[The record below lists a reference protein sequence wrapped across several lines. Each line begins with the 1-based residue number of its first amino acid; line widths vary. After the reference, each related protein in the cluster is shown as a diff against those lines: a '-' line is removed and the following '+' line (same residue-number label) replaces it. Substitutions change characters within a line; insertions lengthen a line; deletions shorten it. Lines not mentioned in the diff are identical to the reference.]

1 MTEASALSRLAERM
15 GILPAYHDFGG
26 AERVTTDATRRAL
39 LTAMGLP
46 VATENDAEDALA
58 ALDAA
63 ERARIA
69 PPERILAPGLLSRI
83 DLRRPA
89 EWALHLEDEAA
100 AAARGSATE
109 GVDLPPLPMGVHRL
123 AVAADGREETVWL
136 IAAPRQAPSL
146 SDVTGLHKVW
156 GVTAALY
163 GFRSRRNAGLGD
175 YRDLGD
181 MAAALGAKGAAF
193 LGVNPVHAIGAA
205 ADRSMVSPYSPTHRG
220 FLNPWHIALDGLQRY
235 CGEAAPSQQ
244 PGRPSEGL
252 VDYEGVAGNR
262 ERALR
267 AAFESFLAQT
277 DSHPARLA
285 FDAFAASAGAELQ
298 DFATYEALS
307 LRHGPDWRRWPVAFR
322 DRRSAAVEAFAREA
336 ADEVRFHA
344 WLQWVASDQLS
355 GAQGAARRGGMA
367 IGLYL
372 DFAVGAV
379 PGGAETWADPEGHI
393 LGATLA
399 APPDAFG
406 DAIQGWSL
414 APLSPHGM
422 ARQGYRNVARLL
434 RGSMRYAGAIRID
447 HALGLGRCFWAPDD
461 GSPGGYVR
469 YPTDALLAVIA
480 IEAARAGV
488 LVVGEDL
495 GLVPAGFRER
505 LAEAGLYGVDVLQFE
520 RGGDGGFPRPEDLRA
535 RSVASFGTHDTP
547 TVAGFFSGR
556 DLDWRVTLGHLDAA
570 RRDQAMAE
578 RHWLRGG
585 YGETQDDWAPR
596 IHERLAWSRSELV
609 AVQLDDVTGEV
620 EQQNLPG
627 TVEGHPNWR
636 RRAGVTV
643 EEVGASAGIARVAHQ
658 MRVAGRAA
666 SKDESPC

>member
-1 MTEASALSRLAERM
+1 MTDASALCRLADRM
-15 GILPAYHDFGG
+15 GVLPAYHDFGG
-26 AERVTTDATRRAL
+26 AERVTSDATRRAL
-39 LTAMGLP
+39 LSAMGYS
-46 VATENDAEDALA
+46 VDNERDAEATLA
-58 ALDAA
+58 ELEAA
-63 ERARIA
+63 DRGRIA
-69 PPERILAPGLLSRI
+69 PPERILAPGVASRI

-89 EWALHLEDEAA
+89 EWALHLEGEAA
-100 AAARGSATE
+100 ATETGSATD

-123 AVAADGREETVWL
+123 AVTAEGRDETVWL
-136 IAAPRQAPSL
+136 ITAPRQAPSL
-146 SDVTGLHKVW
+146 KDLTGLQRVW

-175 YRDLGD
+175 YHDLGD
-181 MAAALGAKGAAF
+181 MAAALGRHGAAF

-205 ADRSMVSPYSPTHRG
+205 AAPSLVSPYSPTHRG
-220 FLNPWHIALDGLQRY
+220 FLSPWHIALDGLQRY
-235 CGEAAPSQQ
+235 CGEVLPSQQ
-244 PGRPSEGL
+244 LGRPGDGL
-252 VDYEGVAGNR
+252 VDYEGIGGAR

-267 AAFESFLAQT
+267 AAYAAFLEQAE
-277 DSHPARLA
+277 SHPVRLVFA
-285 FDAFAASAGAELQ
+285 AFAASSDRDLQ

-307 LRHGPDWRRWPVAFR
+307 LRHGPDWRRWPAALR
-322 DRRSAAVEAFAREA
+322 DRKSDTVQAFAREA
-336 ADEVRFHA
+336 ADEVAFHA
-344 WLQWVASDQLS
+344 WLQWIAAEQLS
-355 GAQGAARRGGMA
+355 GAQDAARRSGMA

-379 PGGAETWADPEGHI
+379 PGGAETWSDPEGHI

-406 DAIQGWSL
+406 DDVQGWGL

-422 ARQGYRNVARLL
+422 AKQGYRNVARLL

-505 LAEAGLYGVDVLQFE
+505 LADAGLYGVDVLQFE

-556 DLDWRVTLGHLDAA
+556 DLDWRVALGQLDAA
-570 RRDQAMAE
+570 RREQAMAE
-578 RHWLRGG
+578 RHALREGC
-585 YGETQDDWAPR
+585 GETPSDWASR
-596 IHERLAWSRSELV
+596 IHERLASSRSELV

-627 TVEGHPNWR
+627 TVDGHPNWR

-643 EEVGASAGIARVAHQ
+643 EDVGESGEIGRIAKH
-658 MRVAGRAA
+658 MRNAGRTTTGNGAP
-666 SKDESPC
+666 S